1 MKNRPVLVIERDA
14 AEAEKIAAFLRRNG
28 FRGKID
34 VVADKGEAMEY
45 VFHIGRY
52 ASSPDHEAPG
62 LVLLDLQTDRTPHV
76 VLLKPLHFYLRT
88 AEVPIVILTSTE
100 AQEKEIAVHQL
111 GKVEVVR
118 KPLNGIAFGEAIQRL
133 GIR

>member
-14 AEAEKIAAFLRRNG
+14 AQAEKIAAFLRRTG

-34 VVADKGEAMEY
+34 VVSDKGEAMEY
-45 VFHIGRY
+45 VFHVGRY
-52 ASSPDHEAPG
+52 AASSNHESPA
-62 LVLLDLQTDRTPHV
+62 LILLDLQTDRTPHV

-88 AEVPIVILTSTE
+88 ADVPIVILTSSE
-100 AQEKEIAVHQL
+100 AQEKEIAIHQL

-118 KPLNGIAFGEAIQRL
+118 KPLDPAPFDEAMRRL